1 MTTIRIKGDP
11 HPYDVKDRECIGR
24 PCLNLHPVS
33 IRGATTSGS
42 RFVGYR
48 YCCARR
54 DYHGCPVPIP
64 PFDQALA
71 QERRQEG
78 YRAVR

>member
-1 MTTIRIKGDP
+1 MTTIKIKGDSN
-11 HPYDVKDRECIGR
+11 PYDVKDRDCIGR

-54 DYHGCPVPIP
+54 DYQGCPVPIP
-64 PFDQALA
+64 PSEPELA
-71 QERRQEG
+71 KERRHEG
-78 YRAVR
+78 YRTVR